1 MEILLATRNPGK
13 RVELLELLGDLDIRL
28 LIAEDVGLSAMEV
41 DETGT
46 TLYENAALKCQ
57 AYARASGLWTLA
69 DDSGLF
75 VDALDGLPGVDT
87 AHYGGPVRLLA
98 ALTDVP
104 APRTARFECV
114 IMLCRPDGTIAKHV
128 TGICPGQIAGELR
141 GAGGFGQDPVF
152 IPDGFDQTF
161 AEMGH
166 AVKNPISHRGR
177 AVALILPTLARLAT
191 DGTLATNDVL

>member
-1 MEILLATRNPGK
+1 MLDMLLATRNAGK
-13 RVELLELLGDLDIRL
+13 RVELLELLDGLPINL
-28 LIAEDVGLSAMEV
+28 LIAEDVGLSTMDV

-87 AHYGGPVRLLA
+87 ANYGGPVRLLA
-98 ALTDVP
+98 ALQDIPV
-104 APRTARFECV
+104 PRTARFECV
-114 IMLCRPDGTIAKHV
+114 IMLCRPDGEIDTHV
-128 TGICPGQIAGELR
+128 TGICPGTIATELR

-152 IPDGFDQTF
+152 IPDGYHETF

-177 AVALILPTLARLAT
+177 AVALILPTLRRLVETA
-191 DGTLATNDVL
+191 G

>member
-13 RVELLELLGDLDIRL
+13 RVELLELLGDLDITV
-28 LIAEDVGLSAMEV
+28 LIAEDVSLSAMDV
-41 DETGT
+41 DETGM
-46 TLYENAALKCQ
+46 TLYENAMLKCQ
-57 AYARASGLWTLA
+57 AYAKASGLWTLA

-75 VDALDGLPGVDT
+75 VDALVGLPGVDT
-87 AHYGGPVRLLA
+87 ANYGGPVRLLG

-114 IMLCRPDGTIAKHV
+114 IMLCRPDGSIAEHV
-128 TGICPGQIAGELR
+128 TGVCPGHIATELR

-152 IPDGFDQTF
+152 IPQGFDQTF

-166 AVKNPISHRGR
+166 AVKNPISHRGL
-177 AVALILPTLARLAT
+177 AVALILPTLIRLAS
-191 DGTLATNDVL
+191 DGTL

>member
-1 MEILLATRNPGK
+1 MLDILLATRNPGK
-13 RVELLELLGDLDIRL
+13 RVELLELLGDLPVNI
-28 LIAEDVGLSAMEV
+28 LIAEDVGLSTMDV
-41 DETGT
+41 DEIGT

-87 AHYGGPVRLLA
+87 ANYGGPVRLLA
-98 ALTDVP
+98 ALKDVP
-104 APRTARFECV
+104 EPRTARFECV
-114 IMLCRPDGTIAKHV
+114 IMLCRPDGSIEAHV
-128 TGICPGQIAGELR
+128 TGVCTGRIGTELR

-152 IPDGFDQTF
+152 IPEGYTETF
-161 AEMGH
+161 AELGH

-177 AVALILPTLARLAT
+177 AVTLILPALRGVVESA
-191 DGTLATNDVL
+191 G